1 MRMLRERLKTPIM
14 ADESVSD
21 FHSAGV
27 VIREQACDSVNIKVG
42 KVGGLTMAKKIAA
55 CLEAEGLLAT
65 AGSNLEVGIGSAASI
80 HFVASTVNADIPND
94 MLLGGPLHQ
103 HDIIIEDFKVKDG
116 YVEVPQK
123 PGLGIEVDESIFK

>member
-1 MRMLRERLKTPIM
+1 MLRERLKTPIM

-65 AGSNLEVGIGSAASI
+65 AGSNLAVSYTHLVKFHESQYAGQSTESAS
-80 HFVASTVNADIPND
+80 
-94 MLLGGPLHQ
+94 GGYIQ
-103 HDIIIEDFKVKDG
+103 ACGGK
-116 YVEVPQK
+116 
-123 PGLGIEVDESIFK
+123 